1 MTVYMDT
8 SGVQVGAGK
17 QHVGKEECGKLK
29 WGGGG
34 EGEKA
39 ENGKQRV
46 EMGRESLAEAQRAQ
60 RTLNEEPTT

>member
-17 QHVGKEECGKLK
+17 QDVGKEESGKLK

-34 EGEKA
+34 EK
-39 ENGKQRV
+39 KQKM
-46 EMGRESLAEAQRAQ
+46 ESRESKWGESLSQR
-60 RTLNEEPTT
+60 RRERRGL